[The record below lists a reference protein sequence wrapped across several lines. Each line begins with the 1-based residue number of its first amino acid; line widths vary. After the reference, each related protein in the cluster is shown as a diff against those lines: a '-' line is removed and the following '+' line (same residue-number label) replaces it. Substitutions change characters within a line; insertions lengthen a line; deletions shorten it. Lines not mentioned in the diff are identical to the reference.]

1 MTFDQ
6 FLRIIRARWKLAAGI
21 FLLVVASAVIG
32 SLVFPKKYAA
42 TTTVII
48 DNRPDPVSG
57 PQTTANS
64 SSIAFL
70 ATQLDV
76 IQSSLVAQRV
86 VRELNLGES
95 PTLRAN
101 WVKDTKERGDYQ
113 AWVADLIGKGLKVRP
128 SRDSNVI
135 EIEYEGS
142 DPGFAASMANAFAKA
157 YIDTTVQFRVSPAR
171 QYSDFFEERA
181 KLAREKL
188 ERAQQKLAAAQ
199 KERGIIATEERLD
212 VEMLRLTE
220 LSQQVN
226 ALRAMR
232 SDAQNRSLESR
243 RNPELSGEV
252 MTSQLMGSLKGDLA
266 RQEGRLLELLQR
278 YSDAHPG
285 VIEVRTTI
293 ANLRK
298 QIRDETGRMSG
309 ALGSSL
315 SVVAQREKEAIT
327 AYEDQKDKLMKLKES
342 RSELAV
348 LDREV
353 DSAQRIYEAIMARL
367 SQTNLEGSTSQAG
380 IMVLS
385 PASEPTDHSSPKL
398 LLNTIIGLVLGI
410 LLALMAALGFELVD
424 RRIRSADDLVQLL
437 DVAVIGSLPGP
448 EGKKPKLLSR
458 FSKSSSGP
466 TPPRPALA

>member
-6 FLRIIRARWKLAAGI
+6 FLRIIRARWKLALGI
-21 FLLVVASAVIG
+21 FLLVVTSAIIG

-42 TTTVII
+42 VTTVII

-57 PQTTANS
+57 PQMAANS
-64 SSIAFL
+64 TSIAFL

-76 IQSSLVAQRV
+76 IQSGHVARRV
-86 VRELNLGES
+86 VQEMRLGDS
-95 PTLRAN
+95 TALRAN
-101 WVKDTKERGDYQ
+101 WIKETKERGSYE

-142 DPGFAASMANAFAKA
+142 DPQFAAGMANAFAKA
-157 YIDTTVQFRVSPAR
+157 YIETTVQFRVSPAR
-171 QYSDFFEERA
+171 QYSEFFEERA

-188 ERAQQKLAAAQ
+188 ERDQQKLAAAQ

-226 ALRAMR
+226 AMRAIR
-232 SDAQNRSLESR
+232 SDAENRSLESR
-243 RNPELSGEV
+243 RNPDTNVEIIGN
-252 MTSQLMGSLKGDLA
+252 QLVASLKGELA
-266 RQEGRLLELLQR
+266 RAEVRQQELLQR
-278 YSDAHPG
+278 YADAHPA
-285 VIEVRTTI
+285 VLEVRTTI
-293 ANLRK
+293 ANLRN
-298 QIRDETGRMSG
+298 QIRQETSRVSSSVASSSTIMS
-309 ALGSSL
+309 
-315 SVVAQREKEAIT
+315 QREKEAIT
-327 AYEDQKDKLMKLKES
+327 AYDEQKDRLMKLKES
-342 RSELAV
+342 RSELSV

-353 DSAQRIYEAIMARL
+353 ESAQRIYEAIMARL

-385 PASEPTDHSSPKL
+385 PASEPTEHSSPKL
-398 LLNTIIGLVLGI
+398 VLNTIIGIVLGI

-458 FSKSSSGP
+458 FSKSSGP